1 MTEPVDEATTGR
13 AGSAALRSTSMPT
26 DPLTEVVAPTTDPLD
41 TQLLDLFFDR
51 VPMGVAVF
59 GPDMRLQRCNKT
71 WTAFYEHYLGVGA
84 DYTRPGRH
92 LNELIPGTQE
102 TVQELVDHAL
112 AGRMVRQAAHRVAIP
127 GTETYWDV
135 VFAPL
140 FSDGRVAGV
149 VDIVTDATDRV
160 LSFQRLEARIAMFS
174 KVAAGMSVDQPL
186 PTTLSQVVHAV
197 RQTTAALACS
207 IVCWEED
214 YSRPATAY
222 ADEVLGDG
230 FAAALEELWRV
241 RGMRPVAASD
251 YDLVVHRGFRDEAL
265 AEPALAPIHGFLR
278 TDVPWQDMALIP
290 LVASGAVLGEVGIY
304 LAAGQELTDDDI
316 GYLNALADQAAVAVR
331 NSTLFHAAEQNATLV
346 ERHRLARDLHDSVS
360 QALFSMT
367 LHARTAQ
374 RHLAA
379 AGLPAEHPVSVEV
392 DQLHALT
399 QAALAEM
406 RALIFELRPG
416 ALEAEGLASALG
428 KQAAALAAREQLP
441 VEVHAPAERLSIPPK
456 VEEHVYRLV
465 LEALHNAVRHAEAHR
480 LDVWL
485 ATLPDGGLE
494 VRVVDDGVGFDP
506 AVPHPGHLGLHTMR
520 DRAEAVRGVLDVVSR
535 PGHGTEVRLT
545 VPLHH

>member
-1 MTEPVDEATTGR
+1 
-13 AGSAALRSTSMPT
+13 MPT

-92 LNELIPGTQE
+92 LNELIPGNEE
-102 TVQELVDHAL
+102 TVQELIDHAL

-140 FSDGRVAGV
+140 SSDGRVAGV

-230 FAAALEELWRV
+230 FAAALEELWARAWHAPGGGVGLRPGGAARV
-241 RGMRPVAASD
+241 PRRGPGRARARADPRVPAGGRPVAGHGPDPARRVGGRARRGGH
-251 YDLVVHRGFRDEAL
+251 LPRRRAGAHRRRHR
-265 AEPALAPIHGFLR
+265 P
-278 TDVPWQDMALIP
+278 T
-290 LVASGAVLGEVGIY
+290 
-304 LAAGQELTDDDI
+304 
-316 GYLNALADQAAVAVR
+316 
-331 NSTLFHAAEQNATLV
+331 STRWPTRPRSPSATARCSTRPTQNATLV
-346 ERHRLARDLHDSVS
+346 ERHQLARDLHDSVS

-379 AGLPAEHPVSVEV
+379 AGLPAEHPVTVEV

-441 VEVHAPAERLSIPPK
+441 VKVHAPAERLSIPPK

-465 LEALHNAVRHAEAHR
+465 LEALHNAVKHAEAHR

-485 ATLPDGGLE
+485 ATLPDGSLE
-494 VRVVDDGVGFDP
+494 VRVVDDGIGFDP

-545 VPLHH
+545 VPLHR

>member
-1 MTEPVDEATTGR
+1 
-13 AGSAALRSTSMPT
+13 
-26 DPLTEVVAPTTDPLD
+26 
-41 TQLLDLFFDR
+41 
-51 VPMGVAVF
+51 
-59 GPDMRLQRCNKT
+59 
-71 WTAFYEHYLGVGA
+71 
-84 DYTRPGRH
+84 
-92 LNELIPGTQE
+92 
-102 TVQELVDHAL
+102 
-112 AGRMVRQAAHRVAIP
+112 
-127 GTETYWDV
+127 
-135 VFAPL
+135 
-140 FSDGRVAGV
+140 
-149 VDIVTDATDRV
+149 
-160 LSFQRLEARIAMFS
+160 
-174 KVAAGMSVDQPL
+174 
-186 PTTLSQVVHAV
+186 
-197 RQTTAALACS
+197 
-207 IVCWEED
+207 
-214 YSRPATAY
+214 
-222 ADEVLGDG
+222 
-230 FAAALEELWRV
+230 
-241 RGMRPVAASD
+241 
-251 YDLVVHRGFRDEAL
+251 
-265 AEPALAPIHGFLR
+265 
-278 TDVPWQDMALIP
+278 
-290 LVASGAVLGEVGIY
+290 
-304 LAAGQELTDDDI
+304 
-316 GYLNALADQAAVAVR
+316 
-331 NSTLFHAAEQNATLV
+331 
-346 ERHRLARDLHDSVS
+346 
-360 QALFSMT
+360 MT